1 MKHAKKVQ
9 ASGIKPHDDH
19 SKQEGQDCEEVS
31 RAVVYK
37 AAKRA
42 LNASAGNAPQHVIKA
57 IESLG
62 EAKLPWK
69 MLLRNSIM
77 SQVSRKTQS
86 TTKKINRR
94 FQLPVPGKKKKREM
108 ILGVCVDESGS
119 VSDEAHAAFMSEI
132 QQISKLV
139 TKTYIVH
146 ADCEVAAVDDL
157 SKGKFK
163 AERKASGGTMYQPAI
178 DKCIQL
184 KCNMIVYF
192 GDFDTA
198 DKPKNPGVP
207 FLWVG
212 VGNSPAPAEFGKVI
226 RL

>member
-1 MKHAKKVQ
+1 
-9 ASGIKPHDDH
+9 
-19 SKQEGQDCEEVS
+19 
-31 RAVVYK
+31 
-37 AAKRA
+37 
-42 LNASAGNAPQHVIKA
+42 LNAAAGNAPDHVIKA
-57 IESLG
+57 IDALG

-69 MLLRNSIM
+69 TLLRNSIM

-94 FQLPVPGKKKKREM
+94 FALPVPGKKKKREM
-108 ILGVCVDESGS
+108 VLGVCVDESGS
-119 VSDEAHAAFMSEI
+119 ISEEAHTAFMSEI
-132 QQISKLV
+132 AQIAKNV

-146 ADCEVAAVDDL
+146 ADCQVAGVDDL
-157 SKGKFK
+157 SKTKFNP
-163 AERKASGGTMYQPAI
+163 ERKAAGGTAYQPAI
-178 DKCIQL
+178 DKCVEL